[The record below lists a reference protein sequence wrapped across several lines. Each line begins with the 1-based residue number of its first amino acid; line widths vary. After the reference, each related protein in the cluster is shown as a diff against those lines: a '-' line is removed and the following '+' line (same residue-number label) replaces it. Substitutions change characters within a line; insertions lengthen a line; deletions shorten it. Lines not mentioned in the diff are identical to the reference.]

1 MNISRPNKTSEIYRQ
16 FLGEINKKV
25 SEAVVWLNAHE
36 IEYVWNYWAAD
47 HLYRLY
53 IPHKDLLLDF
63 EYYPVNNIEYNY
75 IRVNFDTNIIQL
87 MEQIFPS
94 VLMDTKDLDVW
105 KLTQRA
111 CNHFLRENGV
121 SPIYDKNVIR
131 LAWVQDKTIYQCIV
145 VKDNK
150 IIANVRKQNCSVT
163 LGTYMM
169 LRYLNEMF
177 GFSNI
182 LIKENLENSYPH
194 IWYRLCNI
202 PAINKTHKKK
212 IWWSPSGTKWK
223 IKKEQYNQYVPFYFC
238 EDIIYMYGK

>member
-1 MNISRPNKTSEIYRQ
+1 MLNQ
-16 FLGEINKKV
+16 KV
-25 SEAVVWLNAHE
+25 SAGVVWLINHD
-36 IEYVWNYWAAD
+36 IEYVWNYWASN

-53 IPHKDLLLDF
+53 IPSKDLLLDF
-63 EYYPVNNIEYNY
+63 EYYPVNNPEYNY
-75 IRVNFDTNIIQL
+75 IRVNFDTDIVQL

-150 IIANVRKQNCSVT
+150 IITNVRKQNCSVT

-202 PAINKTHKKK
+202 PAINRTHKKK

-223 IKKEQYNQYVPFYFC
+223 IKKEQYDQYVPFYFC